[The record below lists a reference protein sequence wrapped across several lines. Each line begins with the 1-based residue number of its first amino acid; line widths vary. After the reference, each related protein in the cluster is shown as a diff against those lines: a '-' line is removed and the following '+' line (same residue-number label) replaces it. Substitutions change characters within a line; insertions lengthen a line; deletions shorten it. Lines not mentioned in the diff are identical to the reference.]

1 MLSASL
7 NIEKYLKKSTDPT
20 GKRKYDRLPVNIP
33 IVYSFPG
40 SKKKEEQDFR
50 QCSTIDVSSGGLA
63 IQIINPPDDINKKL
77 NNAGQ
82 KIVVRVELP
91 KTEELVE
98 FSGIIKW
105 TKTEKFKRHFNV
117 LAGIEF
123 AEGDFDKSLSILSYA
138 LSVKRKSKIIK
149 ISIITLL
156 ILLCGATI
164 WGSKT
169 LVSKQEVE
177 KKLDVSEIDRSNLK
191 KEVSDLIIKKNEMDA
206 ALKAN
211 ADKIE
216 LQSRD
221 LAAQMEELKK
231 SKEEMQKNEE
241 LIAGFEEKVFDYV
254 VVSDN
259 ESIFVSMSS
268 DLSAFKNDDY
278 IKANRALDNK
288 NPNEAVRLFRKFVKE
303 NPKSSLGYSGL
314 ARALYRA
321 DKESESKTVFKKY
334 LELIKKKKK

>member
-1 MLSASL
+1 MLLSSL
-7 NIEKYLKKSTDPT
+7 NIEKYLKKSTDPRS
-20 GKRKYDRLPVNIP
+20 KRKYDRLPVNIP

-40 SKKKEEQDFR
+40 TRKKEEPDFR
-50 QCSTIDVSSGGLA
+50 QCSTVDVSSGGLA
-63 IQIINPPDDINKKL
+63 IQVYNPSEEINNKL
-77 NNAGQ
+77 NRKNQ
-82 KIVVRVELP
+82 KIVLRVELP
-91 KTEELVE
+91 KTEDLIEFSGNIKWTRTEKLKRNFRVLAGVE
-98 FSGIIKW
+98 FS
-105 TKTEKFKRHFNV
+105 
-117 LAGIEF
+117 
-123 AEGDFDKSLSILSYA
+123 EGDFEKSLSILSYA
-138 LSVKRKSKIIK
+138 LSVKRKSTIIK

-156 ILLCGATI
+156 ILFCGATI

-177 KKLDVSEIDRSNLK
+177 KKLDVSETDRSNLK
-191 KEVSDLIIKKNEMDA
+191 KEVNDLINKKNEMDA

-211 ADKIE
+211 SEKIE

-221 LAAQMEELKK
+221 LAKQMEELKK
-231 SKEEMQKNEE
+231 NQEEMKKNQE
-241 LIAGFEEKVFDYV
+241 LIEGFEEKVFDYV

-259 ESIFVSMSS
+259 ENVFVSMSS

-278 IKANRALDNK
+278 IRANKALDNK
-288 NPNEAVRLFRKFVKE
+288 NPGEAVRLFRKFVKE
-303 NPKSSLGYSGL
+303 NPNSSLGYSGL